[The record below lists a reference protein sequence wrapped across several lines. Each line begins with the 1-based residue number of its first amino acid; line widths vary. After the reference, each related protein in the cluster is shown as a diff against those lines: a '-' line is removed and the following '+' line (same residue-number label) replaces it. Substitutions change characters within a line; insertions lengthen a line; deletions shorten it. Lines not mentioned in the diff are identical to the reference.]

1 MRRRVCKTCRSKFRP
16 NRSDA
21 EFCSSQ
27 CRQTAYRTRK
37 KSGSIDT
44 GREKTENAQPYADLY
59 GAGDHRGFAALL
71 RAQARHYDVKVRFM
85 GTPKGVLAVEEAPGA
100 LVPASYG
107 WWGLGGP
114 WRETRFRSTDRE
126 VVEMLLQP
134 QLGGSFIQRE
144 CEKECRDLLL
154 KGPRQVSLFTY
165 HWEPDVAN
173 HPAPV
178 SLPSWP
184 WEDERP
190 DQPEGDDLSSD
201 QVEELLAGGGYRVG
215 KAP

>member
-37 KSGSIDT
+37 KSASIDA
-44 GREKTENAQPYADLY
+44 GREKTENAQPYADVY

-71 RAQARHYDVKVRFM
+71 RAQARQHDVKVRFM
-85 GTPKGVLAVEEAPGA
+85 GTPKGVLAVEETPGA
-100 LVPASYG
+100 LAACYG
-107 WWGLGGP
+107 WCGLGGP

-154 KGPRQVSLFTY
+154 KGARPVSLFTY
-165 HWEPDVAN
+165 DWDHHVATCK
-173 HPAPV
+173 PL
-178 SLPSWP
+178 SLPSWD
-184 WEDERP
+184 DERP

>member
-1 MRRRVCKTCRSKFRP
+1 MCRSRFRP

-27 CRQTAYRTRK
+27 CRQAAYRTRK
-37 KSGSIDT
+37 KSASIDAA
-44 GREKTENAQPYADLY
+44 REKTEDSQLYAELY
-59 GAGDHRGFAALL
+59 GDHRGFAALL
-71 RAQARHYDVKVRFM
+71 RAQALRYDLKVRFM
-85 GTPKGVLAVEEAPGA
+85 GTSKGVLAVEETPGA
-100 LVPASYG
+100 LAACYG

-126 VVEMLLQP
+126 VVEILLQP
-134 QLGGSFIQRE
+134 QIGGSFIQRE

-165 HWEPDVAN
+165 HWEPDVAK

-184 WEDERP
+184 CDDERP
-190 DQPEGDDLSSD
+190 DQPEDDDRSSD
-201 QVEELLAGGGYRVG
+201 HVGELVAGGGYRVG
-215 KAP
+215 KSP

>member
-1 MRRRVCKTCRSKFRP
+1 MRRVCKICRSRFRP

-27 CRQTAYRTRK
+27 CRQAAYRTRK
-37 KSGSIDT
+37 KSVSIDAA
-44 GREKTENAQPYADLY
+44 REKTEDAQPYADLY
-59 GAGDHRGFAALL
+59 AGGDHRGYAALL
-71 RAQARHYDVKVRFM
+71 RAQARRYDLKVRFM
-85 GTPKGVLAVEEAPGA
+85 GTSKGILAVEETPGA
-100 LVPASYG
+100 LAAESYG

-126 VVEMLLQP
+126 VVEILLQP
-134 QLGGSFIQRE
+134 QVGGSFIQKE

-154 KGPRQVSLFTY
+154 KGARQVSLFTY
-165 HWEPDVAN
+165 DWYQNVATCT
-173 HPAPV
+173 PQ

-184 WEDERP
+184 WDDERP
-190 DQPEGDDLSSD
+190 DQREDDNLSSD
-201 QVEELLAGGGYRVG
+201 HVGELLAGGGYRVG